1 MVHYGREMDR
11 QMLKYVLLIP
21 LTYNDGT
28 SVPQSVRDRLLD
40 EIYLLASG
48 YTIAGTVSGAF
59 QMTDGGKKIDELLE
73 VWICL
78 SEDAVSELK
87 TLVRRFARELG
98 QESMYLERTG
108 GNVELVT
115 PEPDDDDLEED
126 SDE

>member
-1 MVHYGREMDR
+1 MDR

-40 EIYLLASG
+40 EVYLLASG
-48 YTIAGTVSGAF
+48 YTIAGTVSGAY

-78 SEDAVSELK
+78 SEDAVPELK

-108 GNVELVT
+108 SNIELVT
-115 PEPDDDDLEED
+115 PEPDDDKSEGDANEKE
-126 SDE
+126 